1 MNQKVK
7 GITAVM
13 ISAIAFGFVPVLAM
27 GVYGNSGTA
36 YNVAFL
42 RFALATPILLAI
54 LLVKKVPLSVTKRQ
68 LFQLSRIV
76 LFGYGITSI
85 LLFFSYNYIPIGMAT
100 TIHFSYPIFVILGCV
115 IFYHER
121 LSLAKLLAVALCTG
135 GILLFYDGSSSSSL
149 LGIGMAFLS
158 GITYA
163 YYIIT
168 LEKSGLNEMHPIK
181 LTFYLCLIAA
191 VFAFIFVLVTGNV
204 AFHMNVQ
211 GWLCMLVL
219 SLTAALLAVTLLQ
232 VGIGLIGPQDAA
244 ILSTFE
250 PITSTILGV
259 LLFQEHFTLRTAGGC
274 VLVLGAVLLT
284 TLAPDQKKKDP
295 EPVEGPRVQ
304 AQSQA
309 QDQAQDQDQAQEQ
322 LP

>member
-27 GVYGNSGTA
+27 GVYGNGGTA

-42 RFALATPILLAI
+42 RFALATPILLVI
-54 LLVKKVPLSVTKRQ
+54 LLIKKVSLSITKRQ
-68 LFQLSRIV
+68 LFQLARIV
-76 LFGYGITSI
+76 LFGYGITAI

-100 TIHFSYPIFVILGCV
+100 TIHFSYPIFVILGCFL
-115 IFYHER
+115 FYRER
-121 LSLAKLLAVALCTG
+121 LSLIKGLAVILCSC
-135 GILLFYDGSSSSSL
+135 GILLFYDGSSGSSL
-149 LGIGMAFLS
+149 MGIGIAFLS

-168 LEKSGLNEMHPIK
+168 LEKSGLNEMHPLK

-191 VFAFIFVLVTGNV
+191 IFAFLFILVTGNV
-204 AFHMNVQ
+204 SFHMNFQ
-211 GWLCMLVL
+211 GWLCMLAL
-219 SLTAALLAVTLLQ
+219 SLLAALVAVTLLQ

-250 PITSTILGV
+250 PITSTLLGV

-274 VLVLGAVLLT
+274 ILVLGAVLLT
-284 TLAPDQKKKDP
+284 TLAPDQKKKKP
-295 EPVEGPRVQ
+295 EPIETLEGSGSDSDSEPEQERE
-304 AQSQA
+304 
-309 QDQAQDQDQAQEQ
+309 QEQ
-322 LP
+322 LPL